1 MTKDPKELEKEKNKT
16 YNNKEVIALSDFEH
30 CLLRPTMYIGSVEKS
45 EEKVQIVEDGKL
57 VEKTKII
64 SVGFYKML
72 NEIVDNAFDEA
83 KRMKGEMPKITV
95 KIDSKTNAVKVT
107 DTGGGFV
114 NAEKVNP
121 KTGQSNVETAMSML
135 RAGSNFYNESSEE
148 SLIGTNGVGAALVN
162 MLSDE
167 FSVLTI
173 NSDISFGV
181 EWKRFEKTD
190 ELIEKRNKKLA
201 TGTTVTYIPRKD
213 IFKGCTWDKEY
224 LHTMF
229 IFREFLKKQD
239 PVISNLEIEFYFDD
253 VKLDLS
259 LPFIPEDAVVIQ
271 SKIGMVAV
279 WKRFDDAT
287 SVSFINGAQCSGI
300 HQKVFVDWI
309 NDIFNYQYAHHF
321 YESLIIL
328 NVPPKLVR
336 FGDQNKTKYA
346 AGRWEIQPLLEK
358 EFFKKLKPAI
368 VRSQF
373 YDDVRKAI
381 EERNQKQD
389 LNEIKNKKKKA
400 AKVIS
405 DKYFPP
411 SQSKGSLFIVE
422 GNSARG
428 SILQKRDPRID
439 GVYTL
444 KGKIKNAKT
453 LSDLSSNTEIIDLMN
468 ILNLEPRD
476 GSKCAFSNIVISTDW
491 DPDGIGHIASLV
503 INLFYKWFPQVIE
516 QGRLHILIIPLV
528 SAEVGGK
535 RTYYYSLEEWAEFQG
550 KGTAYKNVRYL
561 KGLGSLSIED
571 WEVVMK
577 ERKMFKV
584 RVDRSA
590 AKYIDIAFGKS
601 ADRRKRWLEGK
612 I

>member
-1 MTKDPKELEKEKNKT
+1 MSQKT
-16 YNNKEVIALSDFEH
+16 SNKEIVALSDFEH
-30 CLLRPTMYIGSVEKS
+30 VLHRPTMYIGSVEKS

-83 KRMKGEMPKITV
+83 KRMKGEMPKIIV
-95 KIDSKTNAVKVT
+95 KINSKTNAVTVT

-114 NAEKVNP
+114 NADKINP

-135 RAGSNFYNESSEE
+135 RAGSNFYNESSDE

-162 MLSDE
+162 MLSEE
-167 FSVLTI
+167 FSVTTI
-173 NSDISFGV
+173 NSEISFGV
-181 EWKRFEKTD
+181 EWKRFVKSKD
-190 ELIEKRNKKLA
+190 LKEKRNKKLP
-201 TGTTVTYIPRKD
+201 TGTTVTYVPRKD
-213 IFKGCTWDKEY
+213 VFKDCTWDKEY

-229 IFREFLKKQD
+229 IFREFLKKKD
-239 PVISNLEIEFYFDD
+239 AVISNLEIEFYFDD
-253 VKLDLS
+253 VKLDLE
-259 LPFIPEDAVVIQ
+259 LPFIPDDAVVLDT
-271 SKIGMVAV
+271 KMGMIAV

-287 SVSFINGAQCSGI
+287 SVSFINGAQCTGI
-300 HQKVFVDWI
+300 HQKVFIDWI
-309 NDIFNYQYAHHF
+309 NDIFSFQYAHHF

-346 AGRWEIQPLLEK
+346 AGRWEIQPLIEK
-358 EFFKKLKPAI
+358 DFYKKLKPAI

-373 YDDVRKAI
+373 YDDVQKLI

-453 LSDLSSNTEIIDLMN
+453 LSDLSSNAEIIDLMN

-476 GSKCAFSNIVISTDW
+476 GSKCAFSNVVISTDW

-528 SAEVGGK
+528 SAEVNNK
-535 RTYYYSLEEWAEFQG
+535 RTYYYSLQEWAEFQE
-550 KGTAYKNVRYL
+550 KGIAYKGVRYL

-601 ADRRKRWLEGK
+601 ADRRKRWLEGR